1 MIYILS
7 ALAAATL
14 FGLGTL
20 TVYGQD
26 ALLGQ
31 PWTEYVFWWLIGT
44 GIVLQALDAHID
56 LRCLWQRLIHFN
68 TVPPCAALNH

>member
-20 TVYGQD
+20 AVYGQD
-26 ALLGQ
+26 ALMGQ
-31 PWTEYVFWWLIGT
+31 VWTEYVFWWLIGT

-56 LRCLWQRLIHFN
+56 LRCLWQKVVHYHAPSPCSAFN
-68 TVPPCAALNH
+68 H